1 MSPTPGHDRDNY
13 KAAFTFA
20 IVGFASFSLMD
31 AVSKILS
38 GLHSLPQVLFF
49 SGIFAIFFGLL
60 LAKPLGGF
68 KINSVKGWAVVSAR
82 GLMSVAMIWLTLYA
96 ISRMPIANVYSIR
109 FTSPIITI
117 FLALVFLNE
126 RPVGL
131 QWLSALLGLAGVLV
145 VLQPSGIID
154 SLAVALAFAAAFAQS
169 ASTIMVRRWR
179 AQSTPLADTMLPVII
194 LVLIT
199 GVLLPE
205 SYTPPTPI
213 DRLFYIGAGALLAIG
228 RLCLT
233 LSIRMAQSSIVA
245 PLQYT
250 QLLWSLLF
258 GYLFFSEQPVL
269 LLWSGYCLVFVSGVI
284 GLMFSRT
291 TRPAR

>member
-1 MSPTPGHDRDNY
+1 MLRTSGHDSDNY
-13 KAAFTFA
+13 IAAFTFA
-20 IVGFASFSLMD
+20 ILGFAAFSLMD
-31 AVSKILS
+31 TASKILS

-49 SGIFAIFFGLL
+49 SGVFAVFFGLL

-68 KINSVKGWAVVSAR
+68 KINSVKGWAIVSAR

-96 ISRMPIANVYSIR
+96 ISRMPIADVYSIR

-117 FLALVFLNE
+117 LLALVFLNE

-131 QWLSALLGLAGVLV
+131 QWLSAVLGLAGVLL
-145 VLQPSGIID
+145 VLQPSGAMD
-154 SLAVALAFAAAFAQS
+154 SLAVVLAFAAALAQS
-169 ASTIMVRRWR
+169 ASTIMVRQWR
-179 AQSTPLADTMLPVII
+179 TQSTPLADTMLPVVI

-199 GVLLPE
+199 GILLPE
-205 SYTPPTPI
+205 RYTPPTPVEW
-213 DRLFYIGAGALLAIG
+213 LFYIGAGALLAIG

-233 LSIRMAQSSIVA
+233 LSIRMAQSSVIA
-245 PLQYT
+245 PVQYT

-269 LLWSGYCLVFVSGVI
+269 VLWAGYFLVLVSGAAGI
-284 GLMFSRT
+284 MASRKVSS
-291 TRPAR
+291 AR